1 MFNPILNTFISVI
14 DCGSFTKAAEQLN
27 ISTTAIMKQMN
38 TLEKHL
44 NLKLIDRT
52 PTGVRYTQAG
62 KIIYRDAKFI
72 IDYSKKSITE
82 AKAAAS
88 DDGVIFRVGDSRFS
102 PARAFM
108 DLWYEITP
116 HFPGSKL
123 QLVSFEDDPQC
134 LLPEAIKT
142 GEKFDFLIRICDSEG
157 QPSNCR
163 CLPIGNYKEMIAV
176 PKNHPL
182 AAKEMLYIEDLHGKN
197 LMIMSEGISS
207 VHDKIRGDF
216 TKNHPQILLE
226 DIPHNYNLSVF
237 QRCIDTK
244 SALLIPECWKNIL
257 PDIISL
263 PVYWDYTVPYGIFY
277 SSTPSE
283 SVLSFIKA
291 AENLLS

>member
-1 MFNPILNTFISVI
+1 MFNPILNTFITVI

-52 PTGVRYTQAG
+52 PTGVSYTQAG

-88 DDGVIFRVGDSRFS
+88 NDGIVFRTGTSKLA

-108 DLWYEITP
+108 DLWYQVSP
-116 HFPGSKL
+116 DFPENRL
-123 QLVSFEDDPQC
+123 QLVSFEDDTQG
-134 LLPEAIKT
+134 LLPEIKKL
-142 GEKFDFLIRICDSEG
+142 GEKFDFLVSICDSEK
-157 QPSNCR
+157 QLSMCR
-163 CLPIGNYKEMIAV
+163 CLPIGNYKEMIAI
-176 PKNHPL
+176 PKDHPL
-182 AAKEMLYIEDLHGKN
+182 AEKEMLYIEDLYGKT
-197 LMIMSEGISS
+197 LMIMSEGISP
-207 VHDKIRGDF
+207 VHDKIREDF
-216 TKNHPQILLE
+216 QKNHPQIFLN
-226 DIPHNYNLSVF
+226 DITHNYNLSVF
-237 QRCIDTK
+237 QRCINTK
-244 SALLIPECWKNIL
+244 SVLLIPECWKNIH

-263 PVYWDYTVPYGIFY
+263 PVYWDYTVPYGILY
-277 SSTPSE
+277 SSNPSE
-283 SVLSFIKA
+283 SVLNFIKA

>member
-52 PTGVRYTQAG
+52 PTGVSYTQAG

-88 DDGVIFRVGDSRFS
+88 NDGIVFRTGTSKLA

-108 DLWYEITP
+108 DLWYQVSP
-116 HFPGSKL
+116 DFPENRL
-123 QLVSFEDDPQC
+123 QLVSFEDDTQG
-134 LLPEAIKT
+134 LLPETKKL
-142 GEKFDFLIRICDSEG
+142 GEKFDFLVSICDSEK
-157 QPSNCR
+157 QLSMCR
-163 CLPIGNYKEMIAV
+163 CLPIGNYKEMIAI
-176 PKNHPL
+176 PKDHPL
-182 AAKEMLYIEDLHGKN
+182 AEKEMLYIEDLYGKT
-197 LMIMSEGISS
+197 LMIMSEGISP
-207 VHDKIRGDF
+207 VHDKIREDF
-216 TKNHPQILLE
+216 QKNHPQIFLN
-226 DIPHNYNLSVF
+226 DITHNYNLSVF
-237 QRCIDTK
+237 QRCINTK
-244 SALLIPECWKNIL
+244 SALLIPECWKNIH

-263 PVYWDYTVPYGIFY
+263 PVYWDYTVPYGILY
-277 SSTPSE
+277 SSNPSE
-283 SVLSFIKA
+283 SVLNFIKA

>member
-1 MFNPILNTFISVI
+1 
-14 DCGSFTKAAEQLN
+14 
-27 ISTTAIMKQMN
+27 MKQMN

-88 DDGVIFRVGDSRFS
+88 DDGTVFRAGTSKLA

-108 DLWYEITP
+108 DLWYQVSP
-116 HFPGSKL
+116 DFPENKL
-123 QLVSFEDDPQC
+123 QLVSFEDDTQG
-134 LLPEAIKT
+134 LLPEIKKL
-142 GEKFDFLIRICDSEG
+142 GEKFDFLVSICDSEKLL
-157 QPSNCR
+157 SMCR
-163 CLPIGNYKEMIAV
+163 CLPIGNYKEMIAI

-182 AAKEMLYIEDLHGKN
+182 AEKEMLYIEDLHGKN
-197 LMIMSEGISS
+197 LMIMSEGISP
-207 VHDKIRGDF
+207 VHDKIREDF
-216 TKNHPQILLE
+216 QKNHPQIFLN

-237 QRCIDTK
+237 QRCINTK
-244 SALLIPECWKNIL
+244 SVLLIPECWKNIH

-263 PVYWDYTVPYGIFY
+263 PVYWDYTVPYGILY
-277 SSTPSE
+277 SSNPSE
-283 SVLSFIKA
+283 SVLNFIKA

>member
-1 MFNPILNTFISVI
+1 MFNPILNTFITVI

-52 PTGVRYTQAG
+52 PTGVNYTQVG

-88 DDGVIFRVGDSRFS
+88 DDGIVFRAGTSKLA

-108 DLWYEITP
+108 DLWYQVSSNFT
-116 HFPGSKL
+116 GSKL
-123 QLVSFEDDPQC
+123 QLISFEDDSQG
-134 LLPEAIKT
+134 LLPEIKKL
-142 GEKFDFLIRICDSEG
+142 GEKFDFLISIDDSEK
-157 QPSNCR
+157 QRSICR
-163 CLPIGNYKEMIAV
+163 CLPIGKYKEMIAI
-176 PKNHPL
+176 PKEHPL
-182 AAKEMLYIEDLHGKN
+182 AAKETIHIEDLYGKP
-197 LMIMSEGISS
+197 LMIMSEGISF
-207 VHDKIRGDF
+207 VHDKIREDLR
-216 TKNHPQILLE
+216 KNHPQILLR
-226 DIPHNYNLSVF
+226 DISHDYSLSTF
-237 QRCIDTK
+237 QHCIDTK
-244 SALLIPECWKNIL
+244 NALIIPECWKNIH

-263 PVYWDYTVPYGIFY
+263 PVHWDYVVPYGILY
-277 SSTPSE
+277 SSNPSE
-283 SVLSFIKA
+283 NVLNFITV

>member
-1 MFNPILNTFISVI
+1 MFNPILNTFITVI

-52 PTGVRYTQAG
+52 PTGVNYTQAG

-88 DDGVIFRVGDSRFS
+88 DDGIVFRAGTSKLA

-108 DLWYEITP
+108 DLWYQVSP
-116 HFPGSKL
+116 AFPGSKL
-123 QLVSFEDDPQC
+123 QLVSFEDNTQG
-134 LLPEAIKT
+134 LLPEIKKL
-142 GEKFDFLIRICDSEG
+142 GEKFDFLISIDDSEKKR
-157 QPSNCR
+157 SICR
-163 CLPIGNYKEMIAV
+163 CLPIGKYKEMIAV
-176 PKNHPL
+176 PKEHPL
-182 AAKEMLYIEDLHGKN
+182 AAKETIHIEDLYGKT
-197 LMIMSEGISS
+197 LMIMSQGISF
-207 VHDKIRGDF
+207 VHDKIREDF
-216 TKNHPQILLE
+216 GKNHPQILLR
-226 DIPHNYNLSVF
+226 DIPHDYSLSTF
-237 QRCIDTK
+237 QHCIDTK
-244 SALLIPECWKNIL
+244 SALIIPECWKNIH

-263 PVYWDYTVPYGIFY
+263 PVHWDYTVPYGILY
-277 SSTPSE
+277 SSNPSE
-283 SVLSFIKA
+283 SVLNFIKA

>member
-1 MFNPILNTFISVI
+1 MFNPILNTFITVI

-52 PTGVRYTQAG
+52 PTGVSYTQAG

-88 DDGVIFRVGDSRFS
+88 NDGIVFRTGTSKLA

-108 DLWYEITP
+108 DLWYQVSP
-116 HFPGSKL
+116 DFPENRL
-123 QLVSFEDDPQC
+123 QLVSFEDDTQG
-134 LLPEAIKT
+134 LLPEIKKL
-142 GEKFDFLIRICDSEG
+142 GEKFDFLVSICDSEK
-157 QPSNCR
+157 QLSMCR
-163 CLPIGNYKEMIAV
+163 CLPIGNYKEMIAI
-176 PKNHPL
+176 PKDHPL
-182 AAKEMLYIEDLHGKN
+182 AEKEMLYIEDLYGKT
-197 LMIMSEGISS
+197 LMIMSEGISP
-207 VHDKIRGDF
+207 VHDKIREDF
-216 TKNHPQILLE
+216 QKNHPQIFLN
-226 DIPHNYNLSVF
+226 DITHNYNLSVF
-237 QRCIDTK
+237 QRCINTK
-244 SALLIPECWKNIL
+244 SALLIPECWKNIH

-263 PVYWDYTVPYGIFY
+263 PVYWDYTVPYGILY
-277 SSTPSE
+277 SSNPSE
-283 SVLSFIKA
+283 SVLNFIKA

>member
-1 MFNPILNTFISVI
+1 MFNPILNTFITVI

-52 PTGVRYTQAG
+52 PTGVSYTQAG

-88 DDGVIFRVGDSRFS
+88 NDGIVFRTGTSKLA

-108 DLWYEITP
+108 DLWYQVSP
-116 HFPGSKL
+116 DFPENRL
-123 QLVSFEDDPQC
+123 QLVSFEDDTQG
-134 LLPEAIKT
+134 LLPETKKL
-142 GEKFDFLIRICDSEG
+142 GEKFDFLVSICDSEK
-157 QPSNCR
+157 QLSMCR
-163 CLPIGNYKEMIAV
+163 CLPIGNYKEMIAI
-176 PKNHPL
+176 PKDHPL
-182 AAKEMLYIEDLHGKN
+182 AEKEMLYIEDLYGKT
-197 LMIMSEGISS
+197 LMIMSEGISP
-207 VHDKIRGDF
+207 VHDKIREDF
-216 TKNHPQILLE
+216 QKNHPQIFLN
-226 DIPHNYNLSVF
+226 DITHNYNLSVF
-237 QRCIDTK
+237 QRCINTK
-244 SALLIPECWKNIL
+244 SALLIPECWKNIH

-263 PVYWDYTVPYGIFY
+263 PVYWDYTVPYGILY
-277 SSTPSE
+277 SSNPSE
-283 SVLSFIKA
+283 SVLNFIKA

>member
-1 MFNPILNTFISVI
+1 MFNPILNTFITVI

-52 PTGVRYTQAG
+52 PTGVSYTQAG

-88 DDGVIFRVGDSRFS
+88 NDGIVFRTGTSKLA

-108 DLWYEITP
+108 DLWYQVSP
-116 HFPGSKL
+116 DFPENRL
-123 QLVSFEDDPQC
+123 QLVSFEDDTQG
-134 LLPEAIKT
+134 LLPEIKKL
-142 GEKFDFLIRICDSEG
+142 GEKFDFLVSICDSEK
-157 QPSNCR
+157 QLSMCR
-163 CLPIGNYKEMIAV
+163 CLPIGNYKEMIAI
-176 PKNHPL
+176 PKDHPL
-182 AAKEMLYIEDLHGKN
+182 AEKEMLYIEDLYGKT
-197 LMIMSEGISS
+197 LMIMSEGISP
-207 VHDKIRGDF
+207 VHDKIREDF
-216 TKNHPQILLE
+216 QKNHPQIFLN
-226 DIPHNYNLSVF
+226 DITHNYNLSVF
-237 QRCIDTK
+237 QRCINTK
-244 SALLIPECWKNIL
+244 SALLIPECWKNIH

-263 PVYWDYTVPYGIFY
+263 PIYWDYTVPYGILY
-277 SSTPSE
+277 SSNPSE
-283 SVLSFIKA
+283 SVLNFIKA

>member
-88 DDGVIFRVGDSRFS
+88 DDGIVFRAGTSKLA

-108 DLWYEITP
+108 DLWYQVSP
-116 HFPGSKL
+116 DFPENKL
-123 QLVSFEDDPQC
+123 QLVSFEDDTQG
-134 LLPEAIKT
+134 LLPEIKKRPAGT
-142 GEKFDFLIRICDSEG
+142 LVPFSQYAVSSKLGQADAACMEGKHLEKW
-157 QPSNCR
+157 
-163 CLPIGNYKEMIAV
+163 
-176 PKNHPL
+176 
-182 AAKEMLYIEDLHGKN
+182 
-197 LMIMSEGISS
+197 
-207 VHDKIRGDF
+207 
-216 TKNHPQILLE
+216 
-226 DIPHNYNLSVF
+226 
-237 QRCIDTK
+237 
-244 SALLIPECWKNIL
+244 WKKQN
-257 PDIISL
+257 
-263 PVYWDYTVPYGIFY
+263 VKQEEKT
-277 SSTPSE
+277 E
-283 SVLSFIKA
+283 
-291 AENLLS
+291 

>member
-1 MFNPILNTFISVI
+1 MFNPILNTFITVI

-44 NLKLIDRT
+44 DLKLIDRT
-52 PTGVRYTQAG
+52 PTGVSYTQAG

-88 DDGVIFRVGDSRFS
+88 NDGIVFRAGTSKLA

-108 DLWYEITP
+108 DLWYQVSP
-116 HFPGSKL
+116 DFPENRL
-123 QLVSFEDDPQC
+123 QLVSFKDDTQG
-134 LLPEAIKT
+134 LLPGIKKL
-142 GEKFDFLIRICDSEG
+142 GEKFDFLVSICDSEK
-157 QPSNCR
+157 QLSMCR
-163 CLPIGNYKEMIAV
+163 CLPIGNYKEMIAI
-176 PKNHPL
+176 PKDHPL
-182 AAKEMLYIEDLHGKN
+182 AEKEMLYIEDLYGKT
-197 LMIMSEGISS
+197 LMIMSEGISP
-207 VHDKIRGDF
+207 VHDKIREDF
-216 TKNHPQILLE
+216 QKNHPQIFLN

-237 QRCIDTK
+237 QRCINTK
-244 SALLIPECWKNIL
+244 SALLIPECWKNIH

-263 PVYWDYTVPYGIFY
+263 PVYWDYTVPYGILY
-277 SSTPSE
+277 SSNPSE
-283 SVLSFIKA
+283 SVLNFIKA

>member
-1 MFNPILNTFISVI
+1 MFNPILNTFITVI

-52 PTGVRYTQAG
+52 PTGVNYTQAG

-88 DDGVIFRVGDSRFS
+88 DDGIVFRAGTSKLA

-108 DLWYEITP
+108 DLWYQVNP
-116 HFPGSKL
+116 DFPGSKL
-123 QLVSFEDDPQC
+123 QLVSFEDDTHG
-134 LLPEAIKT
+134 LLPEIKKL
-142 GEKFDFLIRICDSEG
+142 GEKFDFLISIDDSKK
-157 QPSNCR
+157 QRSMCR
-163 CLPIGNYKEMIAV
+163 CLPIGKYKEMIAV
-176 PKNHPL
+176 PKEHPL
-182 AAKEMLYIEDLHGKN
+182 AAKEMIHIEDLYGKT
-197 LMIMSEGISS
+197 LMIMSQGISF
-207 VHDKIRGDF
+207 VHDKIREDLR
-216 TKNHPQILLE
+216 KNHPQILLR
-226 DIPHNYNLSVF
+226 DIPHDYSLSMF
-237 QRCIDTK
+237 QHCIDTK
-244 SALLIPECWKNIL
+244 SALIIPECWKNIH

-263 PVYWDYTVPYGIFY
+263 PVHWDYTVPYGILY
-277 SSTPSE
+277 SSNPSE
-283 SVLSFIKA
+283 SVLNFIKV